1 MRAATIA
8 LIGVLIAPVAVRT
21 QADSATEFSV
31 TGFFLPLTIPDH
43 APPNLDGSPGLA
55 FWLAIKNRTSIPYSL
70 RTAGTGWSTDQGGYV
85 GGVDHSPYWI
95 VLPGET
101 YFQAVGGAVPKD
113 LDTPLRLS
121 VSLQGKPLGAL
132 GDVQQWRLSW
142 TGTVQQAIGLG
153 EQMRAKV
160 P

>member
-8 LIGVLIAPVAVRT
+8 LIALLISPAANA
-21 QADSATEFSV
+21 QADLGADEFAI
-31 TGFFLPLTIPDH
+31 TGFLLAPDVPNG
-43 APPNLDGSPGLA
+43 APPNSDGTPALT
-55 FWLAIKNRTSIPYSL
+55 FWLAIKNRTAIPYSL
-70 RTAGTGWSTDQGGYV
+70 RTTATGWSANQGGYV

-113 LDTPLRLS
+113 LDAPLRLTI
-121 VSLQGKPLGAL
+121 SLQGKPLGAP
-132 GDVQQWRLSW
+132 GDVQQWRLTW
-142 TGTVQQAIGLG
+142 TGTVQQAIALG
-153 EQMRAKV
+153 EQMRAKI